1 MADER
6 GRQDA
11 AKSGE
16 ASKAAAPK
24 PAVPA
29 PTPAPAE
36 GGAPAGQRIRISF
49 EGVRPEYANFCTLT
63 LRGDEIY
70 MSFGRAFGPTTE
82 LKIETQ
88 IVMSA
93 KNVQQLHVAM
103 GRLLEQ
109 VGKTP
114 GK

>member
-1 MADER
+1 MAEEKR
-6 GRQDA
+6 REEA
-11 AKSGE
+11 AKGAE
-16 ASKAAAPK
+16 TAKAAAPT
-24 PAVPA
+24 PVPA
-29 PTPAPAE
+29 PPE

-88 IVMSA
+88 IVMSL
-93 KNVQQLHVAM
+93 KNVEQLHVAM

-109 VGKTP
+109 AAKAP
-114 GK
+114 AK

>member
-1 MADER
+1 MAEEKR
-6 GRQDA
+6 REEA
-11 AKSGE
+11 AKSG
-16 ASKAAAPK
+16 AAAKAA
-24 PAVPA
+24 VPTPV
-29 PTPAPAE
+29 PTPVPAPAE

-70 MSFGRAFGPTTE
+70 LSFGRAFGPTTE

-88 IVMSA
+88 IVMSV
-93 KNVQQLHVAM
+93 KNVEQLHVAM

-109 VGKTP
+109 ATKVAAGK
-114 GK
+114 

>member
-1 MADER
+1 MAEEKR
-6 GRQDA
+6 REEA
-11 AKSGE
+11 AKSG
-16 ASKAAAPK
+16 AAAKAA
-24 PAVPA
+24 VPT
-29 PTPAPAE
+29 PVPAPAE

-70 MSFGRAFGPTTE
+70 LSFGRAFGPTTE

-88 IVMSA
+88 IVMSV
-93 KNVQQLHVAM
+93 KNVEQLHVAM

-109 VGKTP
+109 ATKAAAAGK
-114 GK
+114 

>member
-1 MADER
+1 MAEEKR
-6 GRQDA
+6 REAA
-11 AKSGE
+11 AKVE
-16 ASKAAAPK
+16 EIKPVPAEAAAP
-24 PAVPA
+24 VP
-29 PTPAPAE
+29 P
-36 GGAPAGQRIRISF
+36 GQRIRISF

-88 IVMSA
+88 IVMSV
-93 KNVQQLHVAM
+93 KNVQQLHTAM

-109 VGKTP
+109 GAKAAEAKT
-114 GK
+114 

>member
-1 MADER
+1 MAEEKR
-6 GRQDA
+6 REET
-11 AKSGE
+11 AKGGE
-16 ASKAAAPK
+16 ATKA
-24 PAVPA
+24 PAPA

-63 LRGDEIY
+63 LRGDEMY

-109 VGKTP
+109 GLKANEAS
-114 GK
+114 KK

>member
-1 MADER
+1 MADEKR
-6 GRQDA
+6 RDEA
-11 AKSGE
+11 AKGGE
-16 ASKAAAPK
+16 AGKAA
-24 PAVPA
+24 VPT
-29 PTPAPAE
+29 PVPAPAE

-49 EGVRPEYANFCTLT
+49 EGVKPEYANFCTLT

-88 IVMSA
+88 IVMSM

-103 GRLLEQ
+103 GRLLEA
-109 VGKTP
+109 GAKAAAEAP
-114 GK
+114 RK

>member
-1 MADER
+1 MADEKR
-6 GRQDA
+6 REEA
-11 AKSGE
+11 AKS
-16 ASKAAAPK
+16 APAAKAAGP
-24 PAVPA
+24 V

-70 MSFGRAFGPTTE
+70 LSFGRAFGPTTE

-88 IVMSA
+88 IVMSV
-93 KNVQQLHVAM
+93 KNVQQLNVAM

-109 VGKTP
+109 AAKTAGK
-114 GK
+114 

>member
-1 MADER
+1 MADEKR
-6 GRQDA
+6 REESAKGAEA
-11 AKSGE
+11 AK
-16 ASKAAAPK
+16 A
-24 PAVPA
+24 AVPT
-29 PTPAPAE
+29 PVPAPAE

-88 IVMSA
+88 IVMSV
-93 KNVQQLHVAM
+93 KNVEQLHVAM

-109 VGKTP
+109 ATKAAGR
-114 GK
+114 